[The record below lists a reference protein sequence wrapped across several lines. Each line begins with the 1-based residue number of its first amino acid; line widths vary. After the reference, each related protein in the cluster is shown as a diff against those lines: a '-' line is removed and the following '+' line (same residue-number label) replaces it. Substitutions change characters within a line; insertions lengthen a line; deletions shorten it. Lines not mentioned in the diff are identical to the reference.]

1 MRAALAFTTLLPKLK
16 TPREVIEHLHAD
28 VAVKARV
35 GVMGIWRLPFNP
47 RNSFEYLVFGNDV
60 IAPPEF
66 WEEHKKLAQER
77 GPPATQK
84 MAWQRPARP
93 FTLTEAMRETI
104 ATPADRWVF
113 ELCSRYG
120 IRDGFYCPVGIWMAC
135 YGSPTVLQLSETA
148 RGGLH
153 YAATQAAFRIEA
165 LVPSSRRRRQP
176 KLTARELGLLS
187 ELAAGCRQT
196 EIAER
201 DGISE
206 ETVRGQIKN
215 LRSKLNAKTSAEAV
229 AIATRGVLI

>member
-1 MRAALAFTTLLPKLK
+1 MRAALAFTTLLTKLK
-16 TPREVIEHLHAD
+16 SPREVIEHLHAD
-28 VAVKARV
+28 VAAKARV

-47 RNSFEYLVFGNDV
+47 RDSSEYLVFGNDIV
-60 IAPPEF
+60 APPEF

-77 GPPATQK
+77 GPSATQK

-93 FTLTEAMRETI
+93 FTLTEAMRETV

-113 ELCSRYG
+113 ELCRRYG

-135 YGSPTVLQLSETA
+135 YTSPTVLQLSETA

-153 YAATQAAFRIEA
+153 YAATQAAFHIEA
-165 LVPSSRRRRQP
+165 LVPRSRRRRQP
-176 KLTARELGLLS
+176 ELTARELGLLS

-206 ETVRGQIKN
+206 ETVRKQVKE
-215 LRSKLNAKTSAEAV
+215 LRLKLKAKTTTEAAV
-229 AIATRGVLI
+229 IATRGVLI